1 MRIFLNIFLLIAI
14 NFSYSQDDYR
24 TWIKGKVLYKNVNVG
39 SANVINNTSQQATT
53 TNDDGEFEI
62 EVKLDDKLIFS
73 SVQYQ
78 IRELNITKEIL
89 QRNRIVIDVN
99 EKVNEL
105 EEVVVTPENQEK
117 FLDLKEEEFKRF
129 DYTFDKSSRVNNV
142 INEQGK
148 LVDGINFVNLY
159 RLIRNSIKK
168 DSNENES
175 NYKYNPSDLLRE
187 LYDDVFFTKNLL
199 IPNDKINEFLLYCDD
214 NFPDRIL
221 LKKDNEFELIE
232 FLVKQSKK
240 FVKNIAKN

>member
-1 MRIFLNIFLLIAI
+1 MRIFLNIFFLIAI
-14 NFSYSQDDYR
+14 NFTYSQDDYR

-62 EVKLDDKLIFS
+62 LVKIDDKLIFS

-159 RLIRNSIKK
+159 KLIRNSIKK

-175 NYKYNPSDLLRE
+175 NYKYKPSDLLRE